1 MLPLLDEDEVGTCK
15 DEKHAEH
22 ENIAAGFRWH
32 DIKGRSRR
40 RRGANANKIMFQLH
54 VLSSASECACMRA
67 GRAGLILLL
76 CSIAFFI
83 SSDDVKT
90 HETAGWP
97 GRPGACRARSLRQQA
112 ILLHFSD
119 SHIVT
124 SSP

>member
-40 RRGANANKIMFQLH
+40 RRGANANKIMFQLLH
-54 VLSSASECACMRA
+54 VLSSASDASECACVRVSFFFCVP
-67 GRAGLILLL
+67 LH
-76 CSIAFFI
+76 SSFI

-90 HETAGWP
+90 
-97 GRPGACRARSLRQQA
+97 GAADSQA
-112 ILLHFSD
+112 ILQF
-119 SHIVT
+119 
-124 SSP
+124 